1 MPIHTTNYQN
11 TFIEIAE
18 DSPVQ
23 TAQIP
28 PVKNGKM
35 TVAAY
40 QYEMLKDH
48 PYAYTSDEVFFQIY
62 ALRNEIEGAQWAAE
76 RTLFFSKGQPCFRAS
91 PLTKQYG
98 WGVHSNHEG
107 KIALFGAET
116 AEYRKFSK
124 EKSVTILKAMRTS
137 RDLQRA

>member
-98 WGVHSNHEG
+98 WGVHSDENG
-107 KIALFGAET
+107 RIALVASGTDVYQQFLQDERI
-116 AEYRKFSK
+116 RK
-124 EKSVTILKAMRTS
+124 VKAMKSKR
-137 RDLQRA
+137 